1 MDNIRTTLYQKTGGF
16 LKGICHPGK
25 DYASLTEAGIRW
37 IRRDAPYPFD
47 ADGSL
52 SADHLEFLEET
63 RIYAENGLR
72 SVIVSP
78 YPREF
83 LRHGIDP
90 RTEEGL
96 ENVREVCAFLAKEY
110 RGLGVCWQ
118 ATNEMFVIHFRA
130 PLTISESMEF
140 LIASLQGLRRG
151 DPDAALG
158 HNTVSTDEG
167 WDELGHEILK
177 RTDCDYLGF
186 DLYNGT
192 WGPGDTDTYIDRIT
206 ELYNLYK
213 LPVIL
218 MEFGFASLG
227 GNAHADGR
235 EGWEYLKN
243 LGFDGWDDLQ
253 NRMDEFIETL
263 PPPLKH
269 TAVTCAPEDRL
280 NAIVGM
286 MPHLTK
292 LWFAEMTLP
301 HTEEGQAA
309 FYAEILPKLL
319 ADSRLAGAVVYC
331 WRDSKTCFTCG
342 ADDCPCETAWGI
354 TRCDGTRKP
363 AYDIIKEHF
372 NRE

>member
-1 MDNIRTTLYQKTGGF
+1 MDNLRTSLYEKTGGF
-16 LKGICHPGK
+16 LKGICHPGT
-25 DYASLTEAGIRW
+25 DYTALTDAGIRW
-37 IRRDAPYPFD
+37 VRRDAPYPFD
-47 ADGSL
+47 TDGNL

-63 RIYAENGLR
+63 RNYAKNGLR

-96 ENVREVCAFLAKEY
+96 GQVRDVCEFLAKEY

-130 PLTISESMEF
+130 PLNIDESMEF
-140 LIASLQGLRRG
+140 LIASLQGLRKG

-158 HNTVSTDEG
+158 HNTVSTGEG
-167 WDELGHEILK
+167 WDERGHDILR

-192 WGPGDTDTYIDRIT
+192 WGNGDTDTYIDRIE

-227 GNAHADGR
+227 GNAHADFR
-235 EGWEYLKN
+235 EGWDYLKN
-243 LGFDGWDDLQ
+243 LGFDGMDDLRD
-253 NRMDEFIETL
+253 RMDEFIETL
-263 PPPLKH
+263 PPRLKH

-280 NAIVGM
+280 NAIIGM

-292 LWFAEMTLP
+292 LWFAEMTIP

-319 ADSRLAGAVVYC
+319 ADERLAGAVVYC

-354 TRCDGTRKP
+354 TRCDGSRKP
-363 AYDIIKEHF
+363 AYDTIKELF
-372 NRE
+372 NRG